1 MSATVNGIKYSL
13 SGSNAT
19 VTGTSAG
26 AANTTTV
33 TIPSTVTNLGTTYNV
48 TAIGNNAFQN
58 YSYLTSITIPNGVL
72 TIGNWAF
79 FSCTTLAS
87 VTIGSS
93 LTTIGEYAFRQCTS
107 LASIIVDSA
116 NNNYSSLN
124 NVLFNKAQTTLIQYA
139 IGLSSNTY
147 TIPSTVTIIGSS
159 AFYNC
164 SSLASVTIPSS
175 VTTISNNAFQECSSL
190 ASVTI
195 GTSVTTI
202 SSNAFQGCS
211 GLASIIIPKSVTSIG
226 SNAFQQCYILESIT
240 IGSGVTSIG
249 QQAFLFC
256 NSLASVT
263 FMGDIPSIGSY
274 NFTANPYDTAYYY
287 PSTYNTPELAAS
299 ILGPIFTNVVI
310 LTPQVPSAPTINSVT
325 VSSGQAVI
333 AFTAGENNGSAITG
347 YEYSINNGTSWVSAG
362 EMSPIT
368 VTGLTNGTTYDFQI
382 RAVNSVGFSAG
393 SPTVSKNITP
403 LSSDTS
409 LSTFTVNGT
418 AVTGSAVDLPFGT
431 TSVEVVA
438 TSSYGAT
445 MTISGAT
452 NLQTGSNTLSVVVT
466 AEDGTT
472 QQTYTVPLNVA
483 AGLPSAPTIT
493 HATVSLTG
501 IIYISFT
508 SGADNGATITNY
520 QYSADNGTT
529 WVTREPVS
537 ITSPLLITGLPKRIS
552 YAIRIRA
559 VNAVGYGAAVTA
571 ASQFIPDVPS
581 APTINSV
588 TVSSGQASIAFT
600 AGANNGPAITN
611 YEYSI
616 NNGTTWVTREPLS
629 IASPLVITG
638 LTNGNPYTFLVRAVN
653 AAGNGD
659 IATSSSTL
667 VDVLPGA
674 PTITGVTVSSGQAII
689 DFTGTNI
696 GSQISG
702 YQYSIDNG
710 STWTPPI
717 LTIST
722 AIINMTSPTSGSI
735 TVTNLTNGTEYTF
748 RIIAVNTMGN
758 SIPSNSFSKLVDVA
772 PGAPTINS
780 VNVSSGKATLAFT
793 AGTNN
798 GSQISSYQY
807 SKDNGSTW
815 VSVGTSSPIIVTTG
829 LTNGTEYPFLVRA
842 VNTIGA
848 GQVSNLLNK
857 KVRPTLLEAKAQ
869 NAVKA
874 DYITYGYQLQELVA
888 SDLHTLS
895 ELKQN
900 GHTLN
905 DLKAHFTTD
914 DLITSWLFPG
924 SELKQEGLITSGIDF
939 FIIVIVFEG
948 VFSVRR
954 TYALNNTNKEVTRYN
969 VWFEGLYSQ
978 NQLTSISI

>member
-1 MSATVNGIKYSL
+1 MSATVNGINYSL

-48 TAIGNNAFQN
+48 TAIGASVFQN
-58 YSYLTSITIPNGVL
+58 YTNLTSITIPNGVL

-93 LTTIGEYAFRQCTS
+93 LTTIAEYAFRQCTS

-124 NVLFNKAQTTLIQYA
+124 NVLFNKAQSTLILYPN
-139 IGLSSNTY
+139 GLSSNTY
-147 TIPSTVTIIGSS
+147 TIPNSVTSIGKN

-164 SSLASVTIPSS
+164 SKLASVTIPNS
-175 VTTISNNAFQECSSL
+175 VTTISNNAFEDCSSL

-195 GTSVTTI
+195 GTSVTSI
-202 SSNAFQGCS
+202 GIQAFKNCS
-211 GLASIIIPKSVTSIG
+211 KLASIIIPKSVTSIG
-226 SNAFQQCYILESIT
+226 SYAFRQCSILASVT
-240 IGSGVTSIG
+240 IGSGVTSID
-249 QQAFLFC
+249 QSAFYIC
-256 NSLASVT
+256 PSLASVT
-263 FMGDIPSIGSY
+263 FMGDIPTIGTN
-274 NFTANPYDTAYYY
+274 NFTANTSDTAYYY
-287 PSTYNTPELAAS
+287 TGANFVNRLSPTP
-299 ILGPIFTNVVI
+299 PIFANIVI
-310 LTPQVPSAPTINSVT
+310 LTPQAPSPPTINSVR

-347 YEYSINNGTSWVSAG
+347 YEYSKDNGTSWVSVG

-382 RAVNSVGFSAG
+382 RAVNSVGFSGG

-409 LSTFTVNGT
+409 LSVFTVNGT
-418 AVTGSAVDLPFGT
+418 EMTGSAVNLPFGT

-452 NLQTGSNTLSVVVT
+452 NLQTGSNTLTVVVT
-466 AEDGTT
+466 AQDGIT

-501 IIYISFT
+501 IIDISFT
-508 SGADNGATITNY
+508 AGADNGAAITNY
-520 QYSADNGTT
+520 QYSADNGIT
-529 WVTREPVS
+529 WVPRSPVS
-537 ITSPLLITGLPKRIS
+537 IASPLVITGLPKRIS
-552 YAIRIRA
+552 YAIQIRG
-559 VNAVGYGAAVTA
+559 VNAVGGGAAATA

-581 APTINSV
+581 APTINGV

-600 AGANNGPAITN
+600 AGADNGVAITN

-616 NNGTTWVTREPLS
+616 NNGTTWVPRSPVS

-674 PTITGVTVSSGQAII
+674 PTITGVNVSSGQAVIN
-689 DFTGTNI
+689 FTGTNN

-722 AIINMTSPTSGSI
+722 AIINMTSATSGSI
-735 TVTNLTNGTEYTF
+735 TVTNLTNGTTYVF

-780 VNVSSGKATLAFT
+780 VNVSSGKATVAFT
-793 AGTNN
+793 AGTNS

-874 DYITYGYQLQELVA
+874 DYITYGYQLQELVN

-914 DLITSWLFPG
+914 DLITSWVFPG
-924 SELKQEGLITSGIDF
+924 SELKQEGLIQSGIDF
-939 FIIVIVFEG
+939 FIIVIVFNG